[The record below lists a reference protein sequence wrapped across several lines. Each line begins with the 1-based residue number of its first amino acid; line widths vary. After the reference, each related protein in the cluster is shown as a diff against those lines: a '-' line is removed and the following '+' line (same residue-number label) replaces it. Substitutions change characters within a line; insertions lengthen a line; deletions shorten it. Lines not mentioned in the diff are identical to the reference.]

1 MGTTTRFLAG
11 GVAACVLATVAAG
24 SGQHPPHPTVPPTQE
39 IEVLDPGVD
48 PTGKAKAVI
57 RTCPDGTKQID
68 IPPTVLVHK
77 FYYTGDRSFQGP
89 LLTGG
94 PVIVTVSHPKTL
106 ERLYVPLVL
115 PPGAPRVTY
124 RRESIR
130 YDYGPQSITLTWGL
144 CGNPRVDYTQATGIG
159 ERSRGVVAEAAG
171 GVGAWVQR
179 TGIPN
184 GLRQAT
190 AASKNACL
198 ATADRVNDVGRMAMV
213 PVVNLARAIPGV
225 QLLTPTPE
233 DRAVRAREAAA
244 TAAGATGVNPDSL
257 FVPRR
262 P

>member
-1 MGTTTRFLAG
+1 MGTATRFLAG

-24 SGQHPPHPTVPPTQE
+24 SGRHPPHPTVPPGQE

-48 PTGKAKAVI
+48 PAGKATAVL
-57 RTCPDGTKQID
+57 RPGPNGVQQVD

-77 FYYTGDRSFQGP
+77 YYFTGDRSFQGP

-94 PVIVTVSHPKTL
+94 PVIVVASHPKTL
-106 ERLYVPLVL
+106 ERVYVPMVL

-144 CGNPRVDYTQATGIG
+144 CGNPRVDYGQSTGIG
-159 ERSRGVVAEAAG
+159 ERTRGAAAEAAG

-179 TGIPN
+179 TGIPQ
-184 GLRQAT
+184 GLRQAKS
-190 AASKNACL
+190 ASKDAVL
-198 ATADRVNDVGRMAMV
+198 ATADRINDVGRMTMV
-213 PVVNLARAIPGV
+213 PVVNLARALPGA
-225 QLLTPTPE
+225 QLLAPNPE
-233 DRAVRAREAAA
+233 EGAVRARQAASQ
-244 TAAGATGVNPDSL
+244 AAGATGVNPDSL